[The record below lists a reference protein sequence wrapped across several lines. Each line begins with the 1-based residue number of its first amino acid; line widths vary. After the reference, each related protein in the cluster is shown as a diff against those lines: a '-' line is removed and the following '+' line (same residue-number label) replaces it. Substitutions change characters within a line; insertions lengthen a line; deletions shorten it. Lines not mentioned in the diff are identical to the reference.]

1 MIKKIVYKKKILGLI
16 VNLNKKINI
25 GTRFFSPNS
34 FTQQVGVINYK
45 KKHFIKPHSHN
56 SYLRKIYK
64 TSEVLLIKKG
74 ILRVDFY
81 DKKKYIFSKI
91 AKKNNLLVLQ
101 QGSHGFKIIKDCLMI
116 EVKQGPFVKNLD
128 KVRFNKI
135 DEKKIKIKK

>member
-1 MIKKIVYKKKILGLI
+1 MITKIIYKKKLLGLI
-16 VNLNKKINI
+16 VNLNKKVSI
-25 GTRFFSPNS
+25 GTSFFSPDN

-45 KKHFIKPHSHN
+45 KNYFIKPHSHN
-56 SYLRKIYK
+56 SYLRKIYR
-64 TSEVLLIKKG
+64 TSEVLLITKG
-74 ILRVDFY
+74 VLRVDFY

-116 EVKQGPFVKNLD
+116 EVKQGPFVKTLD

-135 DEKKIKIKK
+135 EENKIKIKK